1 MDFKKLIWRAIRG
14 SVYASVSLFLG
25 SKLGDYLP
33 PEAVTAI
40 ATGLLLAVDKAFGVG
55 ALVSGAPAK

>member
-14 SVYASVSLFLG
+14 SVYAAVSMFMA

-33 PEAVTAI
+33 AEAVTAI
-40 ATGLLLAVDKAFGVG
+40 ATGLLLAVDKLLGVG
-55 ALVSGAPAK
+55 GLVSPTAK